1 MATTTA
7 AVTLSSDLM
16 SANIS
21 VSASSTLMKA
31 GTTADGLDMI
41 DYGVIDIVTGDQF
54 DLLDA
59 DNPSSS
65 PIAGVMANKANKV
78 YIANHSTD
86 ETYYVDIMID
96 AQAVGKLYAGDW
108 MFIPWG
114 AEDADADIE
123 ITANTGTNKIEY
135 ALFHQGRTLDAS

>member
-7 AVTLSSDLM
+7 TVELTSDLL
-16 SANIS
+16 SDNIS
-21 VSASSTLMKA
+21 VISSSILMKA
-31 GTTADGLDMI
+31 GTTADGLDMV

-59 DNPSSS
+59 DNPSQS

-86 ETYYVDIMID
+86 ETYYVTIMID
-96 AQAVGKLYAGDW
+96 AQNVGRLYAGDW

-114 AEDADADIE
+114 AESATADIE
-123 ITANTGTNKIEY
+123 ITASTGTNKIEY
-135 ALFHQGRTLDAS
+135 ALFHQGRTLAAS